1 MKIDDTNVV
10 VRSHNSQKAKHKGK
24 TRQTVNNKTLHI
36 QLKIEQHDKW
46 VNKLMAFATS

>member
-10 VRSHNSQKAKHKGK
+10 VRSHNSQKVKHKGTK
-24 TRQTVNNKTLHI
+24 RQTVNNKTLHI
-36 QLKIEQHDKW
+36 QLKIEQHDAL